1 MSIVFNKFKRDLYQ
15 ELPKI
20 AVSILIITMG
30 IGGFITFFQVSE
42 NIKNTVDSQYEEM
55 NLGDAWINLQPIPV
69 PTPEEIIE
77 YSKDPMGN
85 EILDVLPEIQEL
97 QPRLHLYGKSEG
109 ENGQIILEILG
120 LPEEQRINKLKIT
133 EGEGLSG
140 KAQEGN
146 VPIVIESR
154 FEKYHGYGMGDTFNL
169 TIVKID
175 QDNVEFETINVTAEV
190 VGVAVSSEYFVI
202 TGNQGVFVPRQST
215 IGVISVS
222 YTHLTL
228 PTKA

>member
-1 MSIVFNKFKRDLYQ
+1 
-15 ELPKI
+15 
-20 AVSILIITMG
+20 
-30 IGGFITFFQVSE
+30 
-42 NIKNTVDSQYEEM
+42 M

-109 ENGQIILEILG
+109 ENGQIIIEILG

-140 KAQEGN
+140 KAQE
-146 VPIVIESR
+146 
-154 FEKYHGYGMGDTFNL
+154 
-169 TIVKID
+169 
-175 QDNVEFETINVTAEV
+175 
-190 VGVAVSSEYFVI
+190 
-202 TGNQGVFVPRQST
+202 
-215 IGVISVS
+215 
-222 YTHLTL
+222 
-228 PTKA
+228 

>member
-55 NLGDAWINLQPIPV
+55 NLGDAWVNLQPIPV

-109 ENGQIILEILG
+109 DD
-120 LPEEQRINKLKIT
+120 RSDFCKLTNFT
-133 EGEGLSG
+133 ECYW
-140 KAQEGN
+140 
-146 VPIVIESR
+146 I
-154 FEKYHGYGMGDTFNL
+154 
-169 TIVKID
+169 
-175 QDNVEFETINVTAEV
+175 
-190 VGVAVSSEYFVI
+190 
-202 TGNQGVFVPRQST
+202 
-215 IGVISVS
+215 
-222 YTHLTL
+222 
-228 PTKA
+228 